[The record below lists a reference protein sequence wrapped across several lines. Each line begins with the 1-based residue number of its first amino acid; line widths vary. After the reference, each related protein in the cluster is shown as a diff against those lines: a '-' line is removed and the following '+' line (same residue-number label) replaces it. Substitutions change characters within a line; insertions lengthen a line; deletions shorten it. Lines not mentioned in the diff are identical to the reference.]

1 MNNIEIKENIIPSK
15 DSVYKLY
22 SNVGWIAYTCD
33 MDRLMKAIENS
44 LRVITAWD
52 QGKLVA
58 LLRIVGDGYSII
70 YIQDILILEDY
81 QRMGLG
87 SKMLRLILDDYSD
100 VRQIILATDDT
111 EKTKS
116 FYENNGFRQAKD
128 YDCISYMKINM

>member
-1 MNNIEIKENIIPSK
+1 M
-15 DSVYKLY
+15 
-22 SNVGWIAYTCD
+22 
-33 MDRLMKAIENS
+33 
-44 LRVITAWD
+44 WD
-52 QGKLVA
+52 EDKLVA

-70 YIQDILILEDY
+70 YIQDILVLEDY

-87 SKMLRLILDDYSD
+87 RKMLQLILEDYSN

-128 YDCISYMKINM
+128 YNCISYMKINM

>member
-1 MNNIEIKENIIPSK
+1 MNNIEIKENIIPSR
-15 DSVYKLY
+15 DSIYELY
-22 SNVGWIAYTCD
+22 SNVGWIAYTNE
-33 MDRLMKAIENS
+33 MDNLMKAIKNS
-44 LRVITAWD
+44 LRVITVWD
-52 QGKLVA
+52 EDKLVA

-70 YIQDILILEDY
+70 YIQDILVLEDY

-87 SKMLRLILDDYSD
+87 RKMLQLILEDYSN

-128 YDCISYMKINM
+128 YNCISYMKINM